1 MRRPPLVLITLGA
14 LLALAS
20 AALALVVQYEREEVG
35 PAKEAL
41 RPPYSSPES
50 AFRFSPLRCYWRES
64 GFDGFGSSRSEAL
77 AGFRGDVDE
86 ANAALATFATLP
98 APDKVVR
105 LLPGPGSVPSAD
117 RKASYPCDWQVH
129 WVHQHFSFG
138 QKEARSVT
146 HTAVITVFVTR
157 ADPIPKADPR
167 AGRWVRELD
176 DDSLPVREGASRAL
190 AGLGDA
196 ALPALREGLGKNPS
210 PEQRRRIAR
219 LLDQLKPIH
228 LRRVKLPPGLRVV
241 SLDALVSEAEKDW
254 RSGDLARSWLAA
266 NRLAELAEHSEDT
279 LPLLVEALR
288 DQREQV
294 RGLALGAFVR
304 LGNRANGAQSRLKA
318 AAQDARSP
326 AVQEALRRATQAV
339 GPGTDA
345 SGAEDT
351 WRGNRRLRAVIAE
364 YCAPAGKR
372 P

>member
-1 MRRPPLVLITLGA
+1 LALITLGA

-20 AALALVVQYEREEVG
+20 AALALVVQYDREEVG

-41 RPPYSSPES
+41 RPPYSSPEL
-50 AFRFSPLRCYWRES
+50 AFRFSPLRCYWLES

-77 AGFRGDVDE
+77 AAFRGDVDE

-98 APDKVVR
+98 APDKVVWV
-105 LLPGPGSVPSAD
+105 LPGPGSVPSAD

-129 WVHQHFSFG
+129 WLHTHFSFG
-138 QKEARSVT
+138 QKEARSVS
-146 HTAVITVFVTR
+146 HTAVMTVFVAR

-176 DDSLPVREGASRAL
+176 DDSLLVREGASRAL

-196 ALPALREGLGKNPS
+196 ALPALREGLGNDPS

-219 LLDQLKPIH
+219 LLDRLKPIH
-228 LRRVKLPPGLRVV
+228 LGRVKLPARLRAV

-266 NRLAELAEHSEDT
+266 NRLAEWAEHSEDT
-279 LPLLVEALR
+279 LPLLAEALR

-304 LGNRANGAQSRLKA
+304 LGKRANGALSRLKA

-326 AVQEALRRATQAV
+326 AVQDAVRKAIQAV
-339 GPGTDA
+339 GEGADTA
-345 SGAEDT
+345 RAEDP
-351 WRGNRRLRAVIAE
+351 WRENRRLRAAIAE
-364 YCAPAGKR
+364 YCAAAAKHP
-372 P
+372 